1 MSFIQVNPFIN
12 NNGSSAKMLTLKYGQ
27 GMKCAQPFGKY
38 KAVTHCELSIAGG
51 LMTCLLTADRAR
63 GDLGFFIYFFNIQI
77 YAYLESGGRLG

>member
-38 KAVTHCELSIAGG
+38 KAVTHCELSITGG
-51 LMTCLLTADRAR
+51 LMTCLLTER
-63 GDLGFFIYFFNIQI
+63 GGIWDFLFIFLIYRYMRIWSLG
-77 YAYLESGGRLG
+77 AG